1 MPAKSENMQI
11 RKKVFVHL
19 ESSRGYGRDILK
31 GIYEYNNRVNNW
43 EIIFEPAYYLQSGFI
58 RNNIKV
64 IKSLRPDGCILE
76 YQENIGEL
84 VKMGIPVIQTTSVNR
99 SRLVPCIKGNYDLDG
114 KMAFDYFTNL
124 GFRNLG
130 FFGVDFVNFSKRRF
144 ESFKHYAD
152 LNGVPLFAHMNRAN
166 YRYQNNFKRII
177 RWLKSL
183 PTPIGILACNDDF
196 GQTLI
201 NACSMAGI
209 KVPYSVAVLG
219 VDNDELLCNLTV
231 PNLSS
236 ISRNIMQASS
246 EVCALLE
253 RMMNG
258 EEVKQDFIQTN
269 PAEVIVRQ
277 STDTIA
283 SDDTEAVKAIIFI
296 KENLH
301 RQIGVEDVVKT
312 TVLSRRTLYSR
323 FQTLTGNSI
332 NEEIQFRKLQK
343 FKKLLKEKKL
353 SIKEIGYQIGFEEV
367 AHISRWFSSLEK
379 ISPTEWKNRNT

>member
-1 MPAKSENMQI
+1 MQT

-58 RNNIKV
+58 RNNIKI

-76 YQENIGEL
+76 YQENISEL
-84 VKMGIPVIQTTSVNR
+84 IKIGIPVIQTTSINR
-99 SRLVPCIKGNYDLDG
+99 SRSVPCIKGNYDQDG
-114 KMAFDYFTNL
+114 KMAFDHFMNL

-130 FFGVDFVNFSKRRF
+130 FFGVDFINFSKCRF

-152 LNGVPLFAHMNRAN
+152 LNGIPLFAHRLTSNKAN
-166 YRYQNNFKRII
+166 FRHQNNFKGLI

-183 PTPIGILACNDDF
+183 PIPIGILACNDDF

-201 NACSMAGI
+201 NACSMAGV
-209 KVPYSVAVLG
+209 KVPYEVAVLG

-236 ISRNIMQASS
+236 ISRNLMQASS
-246 EVCALLE
+246 ELCGLLE

-258 EEVKQDFIQTN
+258 EKVKQDFIQAN
-269 PAEVIVRQ
+269 PSEVIVRQ

-283 SDDTEAVKAIIFI
+283 SDDTEVVKAIIFI
-296 KENLH
+296 RENLH
-301 RQIGVEDVVKT
+301 RQIGVEDVVKAT
-312 TVLSRRTLYSR
+312 TLSRRTLYSR
-323 FQTLTGNSI
+323 FQALTGNSI

-343 FKKLLKEKKL
+343 FKRLLKEKKL
-353 SIKEIGYQIGFEEV
+353 SVKEIAYQIGFEEV
-367 AHISRWFSSLEK
+367 AHISRWFSSLEN
-379 ISPTEWKNRNT
+379 ISPTQWKIRNT